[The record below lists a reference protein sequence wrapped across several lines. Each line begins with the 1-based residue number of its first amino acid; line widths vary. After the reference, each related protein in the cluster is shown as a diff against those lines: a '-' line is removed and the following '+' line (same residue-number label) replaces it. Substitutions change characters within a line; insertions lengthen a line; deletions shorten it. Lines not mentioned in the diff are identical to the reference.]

1 MWKYDIMPLLEEH
14 FYGQIER
21 TTIHERFG
29 LAAITAA
36 AAKKQASKGEPPDS
50 GDTQPVESEGEETIN
65 LDGSGNEA

>member
-1 MWKYDIMPLLEEH
+1 MPLLEEH

-29 LAAITAA
+29 LAAIKAA
-36 AAKKQASKGEPPDS
+36 ASGKQAIKAESLDS
-50 GDTQPVESEGEETIN
+50 GDTEPLESDAEETIN